1 MSRAAQLP
9 FNKNTRESRLHYR
22 DLPDSIDA
30 TLRPGMTF
38 AATTGLGSS
47 QREDTID
54 VASHSAQRDAAT
66 GLDYTSVKQF
76 ATLSRQALRAL
87 GFNEIRRQ
95 CRLKFPYYTRREINQ
110 LARELHERAWKSRD
124 REAVARVMH
133 G

>member
-9 FNKNTRESRLHYR
+9 FNKNTRESRIHYR
-22 DLPDSIDA
+22 DLEQN
-30 TLRPGMTF
+30 F

-47 QREDTID
+47 QREDA
-54 VASHSAQRDAAT
+54 VAVANNSAQRESAT
-66 GLDYTSVKQF
+66 GLSNAPIKQF
-76 ATLSRQALRAL
+76 ATLSRQSLRAL

-95 CRLKFPYYTRREINQ
+95 CRLKFPRYTRREINQ

-124 REAVARVMH
+124 REAVARVVY